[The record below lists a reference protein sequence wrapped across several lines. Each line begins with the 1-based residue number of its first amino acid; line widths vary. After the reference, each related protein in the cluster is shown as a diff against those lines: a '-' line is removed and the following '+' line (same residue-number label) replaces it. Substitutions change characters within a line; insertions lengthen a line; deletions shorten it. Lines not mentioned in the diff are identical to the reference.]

1 MKLGVG
7 LPIIDIGGEPDAI
20 RDFAQAADVPD
31 GLILFDGVCVLCS
44 GWVRRVIE
52 RDRAA
57 RFRFTPIQS
66 PYGAA
71 LAGRFGISID
81 SPETNA
87 AVIGGRIYFK
97 SDAAI
102 AVWSCLPGWRWV
114 RIFRLVPRAI
124 RDGLYDV
131 IARHRYRWFGRT
143 EACMAPRADIAS
155 RFLTGDP
162 TVPER

>member
-1 MKLGVG
+1 M
-7 LPIIDIGGEPDAI
+7 
-20 RDFAQAADVPD
+20 DFSARQRMSKDWAPQPAADVPD

-52 RDRAA
+52 RDTAA
-57 RFRFTPIQS
+57 RFRFAPIQD

-71 LAGRFGISID
+71 LARRFGISVD
-81 SPETNA
+81 NPETNA

-102 AVWSCLPGWRWV
+102 AVWSRLPGWRWV
-114 RIFRLVPRAI
+114 RIFRLVPRPV
-124 RDGLYDV
+124 RDGIYDV

-143 EACMAPRADIAS
+143 DTCMAPRPEIAG
-155 RFLTGDP
+155 RFLTGDRAAP
-162 TVPER
+162 GQ